1 MTLNL
6 TKFVFVGLAT
16 LCSFALTAQAGPVAQ
31 SLSVT
36 LTPASGASLEQQRL
50 NVYFGHVPVNNPSF
64 QDMSLKNNGP
74 SVLTFTRFEVSGMPF
89 GANTTCATTIEPGE
103 RCYIQ
108 MRFTPWAKSYFSGWM
123 NIELEDSDRNLDR
136 IWVDLSGSGY

>member
-1 MTLNL
+1 MKL
-6 TKFVFVGLAT
+6 TFAFASLIM
-16 LCSFALTAQAGPVAQ
+16 LCSLAAQARPVAQ

-36 LTPASGASLEQQRL
+36 LSPASATALEQQRL

-74 SVLTFTRFEVSGMPF
+74 SVLTFTRFEISGMPF

-123 NIELEDSDRNLDR
+123 NIELEDSDRNLSR